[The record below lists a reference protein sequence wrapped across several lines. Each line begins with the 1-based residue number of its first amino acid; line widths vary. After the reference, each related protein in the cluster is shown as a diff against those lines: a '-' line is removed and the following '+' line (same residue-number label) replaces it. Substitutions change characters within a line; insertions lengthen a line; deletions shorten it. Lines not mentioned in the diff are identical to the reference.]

1 MQRLETKKLL
11 LVPLSATIIILL
23 MYYYETDLLINQV
36 FIKKNTDEKLS
47 SSSLFYPSD
56 TPDAFFKELKAE
68 VNTNPSPN
76 FKRSRKVTLVKS
88 NPPFFA
94 CNAPKTGCT
103 AWKYFWEYVNT
114 GKRWNSSEIEKLP
127 GLIHEY
133 NGGKRPSAQ
142 PSHNLDQIS
151 EMVVVVRNP
160 YVRFLSSYRDWLNR
174 LHKNETSVPFSV
186 FVDEYLKLKEGHKNN
201 STAEFFK
208 GTLWDHIE
216 SISNFC
222 ELGTQNATVVRVEE
236 EALWINQFLVKYNL
250 TEKMDQYM
258 KHGNLVYS
266 SGLQEG
272 SLVKDFTSQI
282 SGSAAWPSEMMNS
295 SHYGDSAGKITKY
308 YTPDIARKVTKI
320 VFDDL
325 VNFGYP
331 LWNGVAENFRFF

>member
-1 MQRLETKKLL
+1 MQRLGTKKLL
-11 LVPLSATIIILL
+11 LVPLSATII
-23 MYYYETDLLINQV
+23 MFYYETKVLDQV
-36 FIKKNTDEKLS
+36 FIKINTYEKLS
-47 SSSLFYPSD
+47 SSSLINPSE
-56 TPDAFFKELKAE
+56 FKAE
-68 VNTNPSPN
+68 VNTNPSPD
-76 FKRSRKVTLVKS
+76 FKLSNKVTLVKS

-114 GKRWNSSEIEKLP
+114 GKRWNSSEIEKYP
-127 GLIHEY
+127 GLIHDY
-133 NGGKRPSAQ
+133 IGRKAPSAQ

-151 EMVVVVRNP
+151 EMVVFVRNP
-160 YVRFLSSYRDWLNR
+160 YVRFLSSYQDWLGR
-174 LHKNETSVPFSV
+174 AGKNEGVPFSV
-186 FVDEYLKLKEGHKNN
+186 FVDEYLKLKEGHGN
-201 STAEFFK
+201 TDFFS
-208 GTLWDHIE
+208 GTPLDHIE
-216 SISNFC
+216 SISKFC
-222 ELGTQNATVVRVEE
+222 EVGTQNASVVRVEE

-266 SGLQEG
+266 SGLREG

-282 SGSAAWPSEMMNS
+282 FGFAAWPSEMMKS
-295 SHYGDSAGKITKY
+295 SHYRDSAGKITKY

-331 LWNGVAENFRFF
+331 LWNGIAENFRFS